1 MRKRLKRKAHSCKL
15 CKPGKTGQS
24 NRFSPKEQ
32 MLLRR
37 FEKALSNGSDWSDA

>member
-1 MRKRLKRKAHSCKL
+1 MRKRIKGKRYSCKL

-24 NRFSPKEQ
+24 NRFSPREE

-37 FEKALSNGSDWSDA
+37 FGKVVHGGSDWNDQ